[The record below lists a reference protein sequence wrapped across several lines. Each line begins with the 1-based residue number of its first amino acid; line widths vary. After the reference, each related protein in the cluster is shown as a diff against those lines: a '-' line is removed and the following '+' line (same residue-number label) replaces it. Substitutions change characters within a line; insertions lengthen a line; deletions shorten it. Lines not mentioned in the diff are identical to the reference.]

1 MDIFW
6 SCTAGFLI
14 LVGIFGSFLPVLPGP
29 PVSYI
34 GLLVMQLRTEPPFT
48 TRFLAIWAAIV
59 IVVSVLD
66 YVIPVYVTKRFGG
79 TRYGIVG
86 CTVGLLVGFWFGPIG
101 IIAGPFVGALIGELM
116 GHSDSS
122 KALTAA
128 LGSFVGFLLGT
139 LLKLIVCFMIL
150 YYFVDVFI

>member
-66 YVIPVYVTKRFGG
+66 YVIPVYGTKRFGG

-101 IIAGPFVGALIGELM
+101 IIAGAFVGALIGELM